1 MILKDLY
8 SNNEMYKLSFIR
20 YSAILQ
26 SLYLMIS
33 SELPTTIALSCTSLA
48 STAPAP
54 IVTLFP
60 TFTDPM
66 ILYLLQLKYY
76 HL

>member
-33 SELPTTIALSCTSLA
+33 AYSG
-48 STAPAP
+48 
-54 IVTLFP
+54 
-60 TFTDPM
+60 
-66 ILYLLQLKYY
+66 
-76 HL
+76 